1 VQTTRL
7 YESFEGLSSS
17 LSCSNGELSLAENSP
32 MGDTMQFLQFS
43 NFGVKWGFWATTFV
57 PDMLECQSRAL

>member
-1 VQTTRL
+1 
-7 YESFEGLSSS
+7 
-17 LSCSNGELSLAENSP
+17 

-57 PDMLECQSRAL
+57 SDMLESQSRAL